1 MQVEQIY
8 SQGSKQE
15 TRVAALNPLTG
26 KLEEKN
32 VVWFKSDFTRHVCLV
47 NQDSILGLSVNPWA
61 FSLLKYWLKA
71 VLVPINRK
79 YSVVDNIVDSAGKKL
94 SRYFRQDIRLGMDP
108 NDELQ
113 VRRIKNVNETR
124 GDLRLPQ
131 ISIDSS
137 GFVMT
142 RPDSFLPKCDIIRG
156 EDYVILMDVP
166 GVLKEDVSVTR
177 QNVITIVK
185 GIRKKSCFEENKET
199 IYETK
204 ERWGDF
210 VYVFTLRMYGEF
222 TIRFKIPVEYERK
235 WHCFELKE
243 GILTLK
249 YKKDSDDQKED

>member
-1 MQVEQIY
+1 MEILDFVWKMQVEQIY

-32 VVWFKSDFTRHVCLV
+32 VVWFKSNFTRHVCLV

-71 VLVPINRK
+71 VLVPINRR
-79 YSVVDNIVDSAGKKL
+79 YSVVDNIIRSAGKKL
-94 SRYFRQDIRLGMDP
+94 SSYFRQDIELVMDEP
-108 NDELQ
+108 DEHDI
-113 VRRIKNVNETR
+113 RRIRNANISEEN
-124 GDLRLPQ
+124 LRLPQ

-156 EDYVILMDVP
+156 EDYVILLDVP
-166 GVLKEDVSVTR
+166 GVQEADVSITR

-185 GIRKKSCFEENKET
+185 GVRKKMEFEDSKET

-204 ERWGDF
+204 ER
-210 VYVFTLRMYGEF
+210 
-222 TIRFKIPVEYERK
+222 
-235 WHCFELKE
+235 
-243 GILTLK
+243 
-249 YKKDSDDQKED
+249 

>member
-1 MQVEQIY
+1 MEILDFVWKMQVEQIY

-71 VLVPINRK
+71 VLVPINRR
-79 YSVVDNIVDSAGKKL
+79 YSVVDNIIRSAGKKL
-94 SRYFRQDIRLGMDP
+94 SSYFRQDIELVMDEP
-108 NDELQ
+108 DEHDI
-113 VRRIKNVNETR
+113 RRIRNANIREEN
-124 GDLRLPQ
+124 LRLPQ

-156 EDYVILMDVP
+156 EDYVILLDVP
-166 GVLKEDVSVTR
+166 GVQEADVSITR

-185 GIRKKSCFEENKET
+185 GVRKKMEFEDSKET

-204 ERWGDF
+204 ER
-210 VYVFTLRMYGEF
+210 
-222 TIRFKIPVEYERK
+222 
-235 WHCFELKE
+235 
-243 GILTLK
+243 
-249 YKKDSDDQKED
+249 

>member
-1 MQVEQIY
+1 MIHNFKEVESMEILEFVWKMQVEQIY

-32 VVWFKSDFTRHVCLV
+32 VVWFKSNFTRHVCLV

-71 VLVPINRK
+71 VLVPINRR
-79 YSVVDNIVDSAGKKL
+79 YSVVDNIIRSAGKKL
-94 SRYFRQDIRLGMDP
+94 SSYFRQNIELVMDEPDQNDIR
-108 NDELQ
+108 
-113 VRRIKNVNETR
+113 RIRNGNIRE
-124 GDLRLPQ
+124 DNLRLPQ

-156 EDYVILMDVP
+156 EDYVILLDVP
-166 GVLKEDVSVTR
+166 GVQETDVSITR

-185 GIRKKSCFEENKET
+185 GVRKKMEFEDSKET

-204 ERWGDF
+204 ER
-210 VYVFTLRMYGEF
+210 
-222 TIRFKIPVEYERK
+222 
-235 WHCFELKE
+235 
-243 GILTLK
+243 
-249 YKKDSDDQKED
+249 